1 MKKNLFYLFALI
13 CSMSLFTACSD
24 DDEAPGNSGVVGE
37 VVGDYK
43 GLMDVYYE
51 DPDLEIAKDMQQKIT
66 IKKSSDT
73 SIGLEL
79 KDFVITINN
88 TPLPIGDIAVENCP
102 LKVEGDKYLFTG
114 NADLDLIVGKCA
126 VSVEG
131 AINGEAIELIIK
143 VNVDNG
149 SMKVRVEYKGH
160 KMTGNESSEAL
171 IKEFKFDSDIIAE
184 QPVINEDK
192 TITFKV
198 AETATDD
205 DLKALKPII
214 TISENATIT
223 PESGVAQDFSGNKVV
238 IYKVTSEDGTTV
250 TEYKVSA
257 RKSSDALITSFVFE
271 NNPIVAEQPVI
282 NEDNTITFKVKASA
296 TADDLKALVPTI
308 TYSHKATI
316 APESGVAQDF
326 SDNKHVSYIV
336 TSEDGTVTK
345 KYDVYVSE
353 VVEDRFI
360 YYNFDEP
367 WQPVSDDPSNL
378 DKTWPSP
385 SPINELASANQ
396 GVQALKSMM
405 NYTGDFAMLQE
416 TPGYNGSINAVK
428 LQTIKSKGLNAFGIV
443 NAPAITPGTLFTGS
457 FVYSYAA
464 GLSKEGQLG
473 MTHFG
478 RECNKKPILFRGA
491 YKYKKG
497 TNYIDGSKAT
507 GAVTGWKP
515 NEWPENLP
523 NEDKGLIIAV
533 LFEVENADDHLDG
546 NNLMD
551 ESKHVMRAI
560 VGGNDYIS
568 DTNGEWKTFEIP
580 FEKIGAYDPAKQYKL
595 AIVCQSSKDG
605 ADFKGAE
612 NSTLIV
618 DELEVIG
625 E

>member
-1 MKKNLFYLFALI
+1 
-13 CSMSLFTACSD
+13 MSLFTACSD

-79 KDFVITINN
+79 KNFVITINN

-214 TISENATIT
+214 TISENATVT

-326 SDNKHVSYIV
+326 SDNKKVIYTV
-336 TSEDGTVTK
+336 TSEDGTVVKEYQVFISGTVENKDVYDFEAWAVPEDAMYKDVVQPTGWATCNDAVALIKNMGSWGGIVYKGAYPVRETSDCVSGEKALLAESVDTKGGTLLKQKVPKVTAGTAFLGTFNAFAALENPMSATSFGNECLDKPLEVKGHFKYIAGTDFYTSDGQLDKSRKDKCTIAAVLYEVDSNDDTLNGDNIYNSPKIVAKAMLNSEGQAEYTPFSLKLEYIKEYDVTK
-345 KYDVYVSE
+345 KYKFAVIFSASEDGAKYNAAIGSKLYIDDVE
-353 VVEDRFI
+353 I
-360 YYNFDEP
+360 
-367 WQPVSDDPSNL
+367 
-378 DKTWPSP
+378 
-385 SPINELASANQ
+385 INE
-396 GVQALKSMM
+396 
-405 NYTGDFAMLQE
+405 
-416 TPGYNGSINAVK
+416 
-428 LQTIKSKGLNAFGIV
+428 
-443 NAPAITPGTLFTGS
+443 
-457 FVYSYAA
+457 
-464 GLSKEGQLG
+464 
-473 MTHFG
+473 
-478 RECNKKPILFRGA
+478 
-491 YKYKKG
+491 
-497 TNYIDGSKAT
+497 
-507 GAVTGWKP
+507 
-515 NEWPENLP
+515 
-523 NEDKGLIIAV
+523 
-533 LFEVENADDHLDG
+533 
-546 NNLMD
+546 
-551 ESKHVMRAI
+551 
-560 VGGNDYIS
+560 
-568 DTNGEWKTFEIP
+568 
-580 FEKIGAYDPAKQYKL
+580 
-595 AIVCQSSKDG
+595 
-605 ADFKGAE
+605 
-612 NSTLIV
+612 
-618 DELEVIG
+618 
-625 E
+625 

>member
-51 DPDLEIAKDMQQKIT
+51 DRDLEIAKDMQQKIT

-160 KMTGNESSEAL
+160 KMTGNE
-171 IKEFKFDSDIIAE
+171 
-184 QPVINEDK
+184 
-192 TITFKV
+192 
-198 AETATDD
+198 
-205 DLKALKPII
+205 
-214 TISENATIT
+214 
-223 PESGVAQDFSGNKVV
+223 
-238 IYKVTSEDGTTV
+238 
-250 TEYKVSA
+250 
-257 RKSSDALITSFVFE
+257 SSDALITSFVFE